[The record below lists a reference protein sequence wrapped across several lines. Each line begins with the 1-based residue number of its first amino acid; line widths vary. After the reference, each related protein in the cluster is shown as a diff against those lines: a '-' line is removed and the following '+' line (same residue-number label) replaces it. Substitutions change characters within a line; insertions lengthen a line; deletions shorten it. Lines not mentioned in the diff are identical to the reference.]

1 MDLSILSVVK
11 FFLVVLALIFLYMIK
26 DVLAILFVS
35 LILSSAFDPWVDSLE
50 KIRFPRWLSILL
62 IYVALFLIIA
72 FVVYL
77 LIPPLVTQFSQLS
90 SNFPD
95 YFNKASDWFNSFKSY
110 SLDHGLLENMQDG
123 FKSVKENVSGI
134 LQSVFGA
141 ISDIFG
147 GIVSFFIILV
157 ITFYMTVEETAVK
170 KTFTFFLPESCHE
183 FVLQLINKVQR
194 KIGDWMKGQLILC
207 LIVGVMVY
215 LGLLILGVKYALI
228 LALIAAIGEAVPYLG
243 PIMTAIPAV
252 FLAFVQSPIKALLV
266 LILFILVQQLENHIL
281 VPKVM
286 QKAVGLNPIS
296 SIIALL
302 IGAKIGGIVGMIL
315 AIPVATAAS
324 VVIYE
329 VWQVKEKSDC

>member
-1 MDLSILSVVK
+1 
-11 FFLVVLALIFLYMIK
+11 
-26 DVLAILFVS
+26 
-35 LILSSAFDPWVDSLE
+35 
-50 KIRFPRWLSILL
+50 
-62 IYVALFLIIA
+62 
-72 FVVYL
+72 
-77 LIPPLVTQFSQLS
+77 
-90 SNFPD
+90 
-95 YFNKASDWFNSFKSY
+95 
-110 SLDHGLLENMQDG
+110 
-123 FKSVKENVSGI
+123 
-134 LQSVFGA
+134 
-141 ISDIFG
+141 
-147 GIVSFFIILV
+147 
-157 ITFYMTVEETAVK
+157 
-170 KTFTFFLPESCHE
+170 
-183 FVLQLINKVQR
+183 
-194 KIGDWMKGQLILC
+194 
-207 LIVGVMVY
+207 MVY